1 MFKYK
6 VTYWSEYASEEKID
20 QGIVIGTTYV
30 DATSNLMDAFGDDLI
45 DLYLIPLGVE
55 NEAVI
60 SWEDIQ
66 FSFKEEE

>member
-60 SWEDIQ
+60 SWEDIK